1 MTTSTHAPSLAPNA
15 PASAMEQ
22 LVVAGAIHAARG
34 NAPITADTVGAI
46 VRCPA
51 PLLRQ
56 LYRIEPLPDGRTR
69 ACD

>member
-1 MTTSTHAPSLAPNA
+1 MSRPAPSLAPYA

-22 LVVAGAIHAARG
+22 LVVAGAIHAGLAK
-34 NAPITADTVGAI
+34 APITAETVGAI

-56 LYRIEPLPDGRTR
+56 LYRIEPLPDGRVR
-69 ACD
+69 PCD